1 MDDATTGKD
10 WTFLSNHGHVL
21 VQINRDP
28 NIRIR
33 DLANEVGITERRAQ
47 AIIADLAD
55 GGYIT
60 IHKSGRQNFYEVNAK
75 LKFRH
80 PREAGKPISHLL
92 SIFK

>member
-1 MDDATTGKD
+1 MDDATAGKD

-60 IHKSGRQNFYEVNAK
+60 IHKSGRQNSYEVNSK

-80 PREAGKPISHLL
+80 PREAGKPISQLL
-92 SIFK
+92 NIFK

>member
-1 MDDATTGKD
+1 MTSSEAAKD

-28 NIRIR
+28 HIRIR
-33 DLANEVGITERRAQ
+33 DLAQEVGITERRAQ
-47 AIIADLAD
+47 AIIADLAES
-55 GGYIT
+55 GYIT
-60 IHKSGRQNFYEVNAK
+60 IHKSGRQNYYEVNAK